1 MAVAG
6 MILGIIGVVFAFI
19 PVFGAF
25 VAIPCVGVGM
35 PLAAVAFYQ
44 ARKKKFHRFGTTIV
58 ASSRLTAIGWGRIR
72 VQPGRDRARQQ
83 G

>member
-6 MILGIIGVVFAFI
+6 MVLGIIGVVFAFI
-19 PVFGAF
+19 PIFGAF

-44 ARKKKFHRFGTTIV
+44 ARKKGESLGQPIAGLATTIV
-58 ASSRLTAIGWGRIR
+58 ALFITVGWIVIVAIAAG
-72 VQPGRDRARQQ
+72 AE
-83 G
+83 

>member
-44 ARKKKFHRFGTTIV
+44 ARKKLQF
-58 ASSRLTAIGWGRIR
+58 L
-72 VQPGRDRARQQ
+72 DRNEHVLLVGPVGVGKSFIA
-83 G
+83 

>member
-6 MILGIIGVVFAFI
+6 MVLGIIGVVFAFI
-19 PVFGAF
+19 PIFGAF

-44 ARKKKFHRFGTTIV
+44 ARKKVNRS
-58 ASSRLTAIGWGRIR
+58 ASRLPAWRPQSSRSSSR
-72 VQPGRDRARQQ
+72 
-83 G
+83 